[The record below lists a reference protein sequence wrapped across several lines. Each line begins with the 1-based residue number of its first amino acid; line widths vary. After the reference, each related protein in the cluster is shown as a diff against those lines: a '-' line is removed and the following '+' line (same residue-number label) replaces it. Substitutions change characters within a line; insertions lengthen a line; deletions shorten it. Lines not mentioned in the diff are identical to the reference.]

1 MRGAVLLRAGDVA
14 GARTA
19 LRAGLALAPGD
30 ANLLTMLG
38 SAEERAGRPGA
49 ASRAQRSALAL
60 DPATHAAAAGLR
72 GRRLLAGTAT
82 PASWWL
88 TRLTAVTALLVL
100 FGGSIALFIRL
111 AHLVVPTQGV
121 TVGSSVVVGLLGA
134 AFTRAMGRRRPRQIV
149 ATSSAPRARATP
161 SSASTFTDL
170 HPRAGHPTTETA
182 AEPAVRLRERRPELQ
197 ASMVGAFGAVFAG
210 LFLAVSIH
218 DAFGWLIAVFVAPAV
233 ASVLLAVATRP
244 RVLLLS
250 TDGTGA
256 GPHIR
261 AAHTALGCLTFPL
274 DAALLIR
281 DEMTVAPLLADRL
294 LRVRAVPRVRT
305 RD

>member
-1 MRGAVLLRAGDVA
+1 
-14 GARTA
+14 
-19 LRAGLALAPGD
+19 
-30 ANLLTMLG
+30 
-38 SAEERAGRPGA
+38 
-49 ASRAQRSALAL
+49 
-60 DPATHAAAAGLR
+60 
-72 GRRLLAGTAT
+72 
-82 PASWWL
+82 
-88 TRLTAVTALLVL
+88 
-100 FGGSIALFIRL
+100 
-111 AHLVVPTQGV
+111 
-121 TVGSSVVVGLLGA
+121 
-134 AFTRAMGRRRPRQIV
+134 
-149 ATSSAPRARATP
+149 
-161 SSASTFTDL
+161 
-170 HPRAGHPTTETA
+170 
-182 AEPAVRLRERRPELQ
+182 
-197 ASMVGAFGAVFAG
+197 MVGAFGAVFAG